1 MNSIRFP
8 IILLNL
14 TKGMGPSEERRATRS
29 RWLSPSERTPDQ
41 ELERLVRGLYRYER
55 VEEPRRP
62 LGEERFRGDA
72 TSEIALG
79 YTDEQALAEAE
90 RCMQCQDAPCVAACP
105 ANLNVPGYCRAIV
118 EGDLKRGLQI
128 IMDIYPLPGTC
139 GRICP
144 HPCTEACLKG
154 VEGEP
159 INIPRLRRYLADR
172 VDQRELEYN
181 IPGPT
186 GKKVAL
192 IGSGP
197 ASLTCAYH
205 LLRRGH
211 KVVVFEKEGKPGGT
225 LNILP
230 DYRLPN
236 EVLQREIEVLRWLG
250 VEIRTNSP
258 IEGEGCLDELL
269 EEYDAV
275 FIGTGAIG
283 SWKLDIPGK
292 ELEGSL
298 TALEYLRAVDRGE
311 EVPLGRSTAV
321 IGGGDVAMD
330 AVRTAM
336 RQVEE
341 VHFVYRRTPQEM
353 PATGDEVIELG
364 EEITLKELHHLEEA
378 FAAQRRWEMLGQLK
392 RRWEHL
398 TQERRREIYRQ
409 VIREMKE
416 DLFAKVGE
424 GGARVKIHFLTQPVE
439 ILSQDG
445 RVSGLKCLRMK
456 LGEPDE
462 SGRRRPVPIEGSEFV
477 IPCESVIFAIG
488 QNVESGWLGE
498 RSGVELKK
506 WGEIIVDPK
515 TQATSRERVFA
526 GGDAVRGPA
535 TMIEAI
541 ADGKRAALAIDRL
554 LRG

>member
-1 MNSIRFP
+1 MAREVREA
-8 IILLNL
+8 
-14 TKGMGPSEERRATRS
+14 GG
-29 RWLSPSERTPDQ
+29 RWLPPTERLSDE
-41 ELERLVRGLYRYER
+41 ELEKQVRRLYAYER
-55 VEEPRRP
+55 VPEPKLP
-62 LGEERFRGDA
+62 LSEERFRDFP
-72 TSEIALG
+72 EIALG
-79 YTDEQALAEAE
+79 YTDEQALAEAQ
-90 RCMQCQDAPCVAACP
+90 RCMQCQDAPCVQACP
-105 ANLNVPGYCRAIV
+105 ANLNVPGYCQAIV
-118 EGDLKRGLQI
+118 DGDLKRGLQI

-144 HPCTEACLKG
+144 HPCTDACLKG

-172 VDQRELEYN
+172 VDQRDLEYN
-181 IPGPT
+181 IPKPT

-230 DYRLPN
+230 EYRLPN
-236 EVLQREIEVLRWLG
+236 EVLQREIEVLKWLG
-250 VEIRTNSP
+250 VEIRTNTM

-269 EEYDAV
+269 KEYDAI
-275 FIGTGAIG
+275 FIGAGAIG

-292 ELEGSL
+292 DLEGTM

-311 EVPLGRSTAV
+311 EVPLGESTAV

-336 RQVEE
+336 RQVKL
-341 VHFVYRRTPQEM
+341 VHFVYRRTPEEM
-353 PATGDEVIELG
+353 PATGDEVVELG
-364 EEITLKELHHLEEA
+364 EEITLKELHHLEEM
-378 FAAQRRWEMLGQLK
+378 FAAQRRWEMLGELK
-392 RRWEHL
+392 RKYEHL
-398 TQERRREIYRQ
+398 TRERRRQIIRK
-409 VIREMKE
+409 VIREMKA

-424 GGARVKIHFLTQPVE
+424 GNERVQVHFLTQPVE
-439 ILSQDG
+439 VLGQNG

-477 IPCESVIFAIG
+477 IPCDSVIFAIG
-488 QNVESGWLGE
+488 ENVESGWLGE
-498 RSGVELKK
+498 HSGIEMKK
-506 WGEIIVDPK
+506 RGEIIVDPE
-515 TQATSRERVFA
+515 TQATSRHRVYA

-541 ADGKRAALAIDRL
+541 ADGKRAALAIDQL
-554 LRG
+554 LRGEAAEGSS